1 MERARPRNTM
11 ARQTPKRLHMSRI
24 NQPAAIALTR
34 SLALAKTTCSLAE
47 FAIRMLA
54 RVQRAK
60 SDDHKHSD
68 GARQG
73 GNLG

>member
-1 MERARPRNTM
+1 
-11 ARQTPKRLHMSRI
+11 
-24 NQPAAIALTR
+24 
-34 SLALAKTTCSLAE
+34 LAE